1 MIQLLINK
9 DMPSSCRECFRNRQC
24 PQWNRRSLW
33 KEEYIHK
40 RSDNCPLREI
50 KSQAESEVRND

>member
-9 DMPSSCRECFRNRQC
+9 DMPDSCRECFRNRQC

-33 KEEYIHK
+33 KEEYMHK

-50 KSQAESEVRND
+50 KPQAERSDKE